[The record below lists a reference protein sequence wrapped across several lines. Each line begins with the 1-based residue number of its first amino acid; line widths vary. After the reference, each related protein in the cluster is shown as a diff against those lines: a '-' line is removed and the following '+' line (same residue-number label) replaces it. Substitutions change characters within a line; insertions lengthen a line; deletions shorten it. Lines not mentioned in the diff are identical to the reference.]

1 MHNIQ
6 FIRDNPIEFDNLLSK
21 RGVKSISETILKI
34 DEDRRKSQTSLQK
47 LQEERNSLSEKI
59 GDLKSKNI
67 NADEQLKR
75 IEEIKNEISA
85 FKEFENIKNDE
96 LLTILNR
103 LPNLPANDVPLGI
116 GENSNLEIKKWGKV
130 PVFESS
136 PKQHFEIGENLG
148 LMDFNTATKLSGS
161 RFVILKGIFAKL
173 ERAIAQFM
181 IDKHTKQNGY
191 TEISGPLLVKDYCLF
206 GTGQL
211 PKFADDL
218 FTVGESHWLIP
229 TAEVTLTNI
238 VRESII
244 DDNKLP
250 IRLTSFTPCFRLEA
264 GAAGKDTKGMLRQH
278 QFSKVELVS
287 ITKPDQSEKEH
298 ERMLNC
304 AELILQDLNIH
315 YRIVTLSTGDM
326 GFSSKK
332 TYDIEVW
339 LPGENNYRE
348 ISSCSNCSDFQA
360 RRMNAKFR
368 DLKNN
373 STKYVH
379 TLNGSGLAV
388 GRTMIAI
395 IENYQNS
402 DGSFNIPE
410 VLIPYMDN
418 IKKIQ

>member
-85 FKEFENIKNDE
+85 FKELENIKNDE

-116 GENSNLEIKKWGKV
+116 DENSNLEIKKWGKV

>member
-85 FKEFENIKNDE
+85 FKELENIKNDE

>member
-85 FKEFENIKNDE
+85 FKELENIKNDE

-116 GENSNLEIKKWGKV
+116 DENSNLEIKKWGKV

-211 PKFADDL
+211 PKF
-218 FTVGESHWLIP
+218 G
-229 TAEVTLTNI
+229 
-238 VRESII
+238 
-244 DDNKLP
+244 
-250 IRLTSFTPCFRLEA
+250 
-264 GAAGKDTKGMLRQH
+264 
-278 QFSKVELVS
+278 
-287 ITKPDQSEKEH
+287 
-298 ERMLNC
+298 
-304 AELILQDLNIH
+304 
-315 YRIVTLSTGDM
+315 
-326 GFSSKK
+326 SSM
-332 TYDIEVW
+332 
-339 LPGENNYRE
+339 
-348 ISSCSNCSDFQA
+348 Q
-360 RRMNAKFR
+360 
-368 DLKNN
+368 
-373 STKYVH
+373 
-379 TLNGSGLAV
+379 
-388 GRTMIAI
+388 
-395 IENYQNS
+395 Q
-402 DGSFNIPE
+402 
-410 VLIPYMDN
+410 
-418 IKKIQ
+418 